1 MQTLVRRARAKA
13 AAADDSMDV
22 DSSTRASVE
31 PETSENARRSASV
44 VVSVPQYATSATSNA
59 VIRAQPPTPTKPSRL
74 KRRVGTQVQS
84 AASQIFPPSEDVFVP
99 EAEEPK
105 HKRYKALFDSYDPD
119 KIAQMLPDE
128 YGSQQV
134 PVSGAESVTQFE
146 PSASVT
152 FTPDT
157 EGMSRSG
164 TGSRTKTTVRSGTS
178 GLGGFGSLGPLMEEE
193 EESTMG
199 SATGG
204 VTQSQRGTKRRA
216 EEDEDV
222 EMGDDADAPPRTKR
236 KTGDEGTSMQDST
249 EPQKKAQKPVS
260 QIVTRV
266 DMAQSQVHV
275 KPRPP
280 TKKEKEKAGEPDRDD
295 AFLKAVATTKRGK
308 KTEDSFDREFNNLR
322 ISKPDLERGR
332 EDEEWKVLED
342 FGDDGDMRGNF
353 MVVVEMPLYRDPG
366 AGSREHL
373 RRGEGRMEWQGR
385 PDFKKFRRVSGS
397 RELYS
402 MR

>member
-1 MQTLVRRARAKA
+1 MKTLVRRARAKVST
-13 AAADDSMDV
+13 ADDSMDV

-44 VVSVPQYATSATSNA
+44 VVSVPQYPTSATSNA

-74 KRRVGTQVQS
+74 KRRVGTQAQS

-152 FTPDT
+152 FAPDT
-157 EGMSRSG
+157 EGTSRSG

-178 GLGGFGSLGPLMEEE
+178 GVGGFGSLGPLMEEE

-222 EMGDDADAPPRTKR
+222 EMGEDAH
-236 KTGDEGTSMQDST
+236 S
-249 EPQKKAQKPVS
+249 
-260 QIVTRV
+260 
-266 DMAQSQVHV
+266 
-275 KPRPP
+275 
-280 TKKEKEKAGEPDRDD
+280 
-295 AFLKAVATTKRGK
+295 
-308 KTEDSFDREFNNLR
+308 
-322 ISKPDLERGR
+322 
-332 EDEEWKVLED
+332 
-342 FGDDGDMRGNF
+342 
-353 MVVVEMPLYRDPG
+353 
-366 AGSREHL
+366 
-373 RRGEGRMEWQGR
+373 
-385 PDFKKFRRVSGS
+385 VSGS
-397 RELYS
+397 DAEGDMESEDEDEVQPAWDEDGFYRCGKCSWEIADGWCQYCLKKYPQLVCDFLLPVLS
-402 MR
+402 RSWLTRSHRAGRTE